1 LKESRLVTKILKGLM
16 TVILPLIILL
26 LSIRFLISPVFPRVE
41 YRLPGFPDDPFG
53 FSLQD
58 RLRWS
63 EPSIN
68 YLTNNEE
75 IDYLGDLQ
83 FENGEPIF
91 NQRELSHMEDVKAVV
106 TGMRIA
112 LAFFMIVLLI
122 GSFVLNRMAGKK
134 ALFQAYR
141 QGGWATI
148 GLILAILVFVALSF
162 SELFTWFHQIFF
174 ENGTWQF
181 YTSDTLIRLFPMR
194 FWRDAFIFVG
204 IFSLTISV
212 LIIFFSR
219 KHGKKVIV

>member
-1 LKESRLVTKILKGLM
+1 MKEASLVTKILKWMM
-16 TVILPLIILL
+16 TVIIPPIILM
-26 LSIRFLISPVFPRVE
+26 LSIRFLISPVFARVE

-75 IDYLGDLQ
+75 IDYLEDLQ

-106 TGMRIA
+106 SGMRIA
-112 LAFFMIVLLI
+112 LALFMIVLLI
-122 GSFVLNRMAGKK
+122 GSLFLNQIAGKK
-134 ALFQAYR
+134 SLFQAYW

-148 GLILAILVFVALSF
+148 GLILAVLVFVALSF

-212 LIIFFSR
+212 SIIFFSR